1 MAIPVINVS
10 CNRCGGEIS
19 ASEFDTDNYVC
30 LVLSC
35 NDCNTIVDKV
45 WKNKQSR
52 KARKERAGLDE

>member
-1 MAIPVINVS
+1 MGLMTIPVT

-45 WKNKQSR
+45 WKR
-52 KARKERAGLDE
+52 KRNDE